1 MKITLKTILL
11 TLTIVGSVNIAYCQ
25 TKVVESSAKKAPKW
39 LGVTAQDFIIT
50 SAIKP
55 DLESA
60 KNQCLDNVKMNIID
74 AVAQNVRFSTTSTIN
89 QSSSNEGITDF
100 SDKFA
105 SELKTQAAN
114 VPYIRGVSLSKVADS
129 YWEKRVDKKTKQ
141 ESYLY
146 TIKYPFPSVELKKL
160 VYEFEKQDKDMY
172 NKYLE
177 LEQQITKVASVEEI
191 SRNITALTPL
201 INYFF
206 DDVRKTAA
214 KSLQGAYTKLFDG
227 ITIEEL
233 SSKPGE
239 ARLAFMLEGRV
250 ITTSQRPIIKSECAT
265 NITYK
270 HQDNQYVVTYDYDY
284 CDKDKLNQISLAF
297 RIYNRPITHKI
308 NFKVVDNTPKIYAN
322 GEIYITADTVNA
334 EYVSGITFRVN
345 IKSENCQQLVI
356 DQFLFNIP
364 GITGAIVIP
373 ELNIT
378 LTADGEHAVVVKY
391 EGKLPISSGHKGLYN
406 QSVGYFKGRM
416 GTDASPFNIRFVQPF
431 KSNW

>member
-1 MKITLKTILL
+1 MKLALKKTLL
-11 TLTIVGSVNIAYCQ
+11 TLSLVGCVVTAYCQ

-39 LGVTAQDFIIT
+39 LGATAQDFIIT

-60 KNQCLDNVKMNIID
+60 KNQCLDNVKIHIID
-74 AVAQNVRFSTTSTIN
+74 AVAQNVRFSTTSTID
-89 QSSSNEGITDF
+89 QSSGNEGITDF

-114 VPYIRGVSLSKVADS
+114 VPYIRGTSLSKVADS
-129 YWEKRVDKKTKQ
+129 YWEKRIDKKTKQ

-160 VYEFEKQDKDMY
+160 VYEFEKQDKEMY
-172 NKYLE
+172 DKYLD
-177 LEQQITKVASVEEI
+177 LEQQLSKVTSVEQI
-191 SRNITALTPL
+191 SRNIAALNPL

-206 DDVRKTAA
+206 DDVRKGAA
-214 KSLQGAYTKLFDG
+214 KSLQGAYNKLFDG

-239 ARLAFMLEGRV
+239 ARLAFMLEGRT
-250 ITTSQRPIIKSECAT
+250 ITTSQRPTIKSECAT
-265 NITYK
+265 NIAYK
-270 HQDNQYVVTYDYDY
+270 YQDNQYVVTYDNEY
-284 CDKDKLNQISLAF
+284 CDKDKLNQISLSF

-308 NFKVVDNTPKIYAN
+308 NFKVVDNTPKIYAD
-322 GEIYITADTVNA
+322 GEIYITADTVNT
-334 EYVSGITFRVN
+334 EYVSGVTFKVN
-345 IKSENCQQLVI
+345 IKSENCQQIVI

-373 ELNIT
+373 DLNIT
-378 LTADGEHAVVVKY
+378 LKTDGVNAVVAKY
-391 EGKLPISSGHKGLYN
+391 DGKLSFNSGHKGLYS
-406 QSVGYFKGRM
+406 QTVGYIKGTM
-416 GTDASPFNIRFVQPF
+416 GADATPFNIRFVQPF